1 MKQNEHLLN
10 SVNKCDRSVAT
21 MKEALIDL
29 AFIIFGIFGS
39 WWILLLIIL
48 SS

>member
-1 MKQNEHLLN
+1 MKSN
-10 SVNKCDRSVAT
+10 
-21 MKEALIDL
+21 LIDL

-39 WWILLLIIL
+39 WWLLLLIIL